1 MISTLV
7 PSKLQ
12 TKSWRKNQEWYDTG
26 KRNEC
31 EIFQK
36 QQLKN
41 LFGIFSKSTNIRI
54 NSVNGEMIKISNH
67 CLNKLENCY
76 DYTEDF
82 DVISEKYKLFI
93 NLKFVCDKGGAQTRT
108 LKEVRHFI
116 QSQEKA
122 VLDTD
127 YYFINILD
135 GDGSYNCIHKIKSGI
150 QSNPRVFI
158 GDMKEFGLWFNKHF
172 IQLLLNNS
180 VGKVK

>member
-7 PSKLQ
+7 PSKYQ
-12 TKSWRKNQEWYDTG
+12 TKNWRKNQEWYDTG

-31 EIFQK
+31 EKFQK
-36 QQLKN
+36 QQLERF
-41 LFGIFSKSTNIRI
+41 FGIFSKSTNIRI
-54 NSVNGEMIKISNH
+54 NSSNGELVQITNH
-67 CLNKLENCY
+67 SLNKLENCY

-82 DVISEKYKLFI
+82 DVVSEQYGLLI

-122 VLDTD
+122 LLNTN

-135 GDGSYNCIHKIKSGI
+135 GDGSYMCIHKIKNGI
-150 QSNPRVFI
+150 HDNPRIFI
-158 GDMKEFGLWFNKHF
+158 GDMSEFGLWFNKHF
-172 IQLLLNNS
+172 IQLMLNNP
-180 VGKVK
+180 VRKIK

>member
-1 MISTLV
+1 
-7 PSKLQ
+7 
-12 TKSWRKNQEWYDTG
+12 
-26 KRNEC
+26 
-31 EIFQK
+31 
-36 QQLKN
+36 
-41 LFGIFSKSTNIRI
+41 
-54 NSVNGEMIKISNH
+54 MIKISNH

-82 DVISEKYKLFI
+82 DVVSERYKLLI

-122 VLDTD
+122 VLNTG

-135 GDGSYNCIHKIKSGI
+135 GDGSYNSIHKIKSGI
-150 QSNPRVFI
+150 QDNPRIFI
-158 GDMKEFGLWFNKHF
+158 GDMSQFGLWFNKHF

-180 VGKVK
+180 VGKVE